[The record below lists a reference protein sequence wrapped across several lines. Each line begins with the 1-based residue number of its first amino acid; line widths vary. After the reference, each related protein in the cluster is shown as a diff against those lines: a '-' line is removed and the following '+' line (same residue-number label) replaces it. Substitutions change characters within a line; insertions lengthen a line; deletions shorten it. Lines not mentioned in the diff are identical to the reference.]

1 MISSRGGVNFP
12 FIRFVYYDVNAE
24 SLPLAAARV
33 SPDVIEDL
41 VRGTRSGDREAFVAL
56 TRLYQQKVFVL
67 AYSFF
72 RNKEDAVDLVQDV
85 FLRIFEKI
93 DSFQETRNFEAWMIQ
108 VAKNICIDRYRK
120 TRSCREMES
129 GVRVDE
135 IPLADDRSPD
145 AGRSSDLKAILARS
159 VDRLAERQRT
169 IFLMR
174 HVNQMGNEEIAR
186 ALNISTGT
194 VKSLHF
200 KAIRK
205 LRTLM
210 EPHMGGC
217 QT

>member
-1 MISSRGGVNFP
+1 
-12 FIRFVYYDVNAE
+12 VNAE
-24 SLPLAAARV
+24 YLQPPDTRV
-33 SPDVIEDL
+33 PSDVIAGII
-41 VRGTRSGDREAFVAL
+41 RRIRSGDRDAFVAL

-72 RNKEDAVDLVQDV
+72 RNKEDAIDLVQDV

-93 DSFQETRNFEAWMIQ
+93 DSFQEDRNFEAWLIQ
-108 VAKNICIDRYRK
+108 VAKNLCIDRYRK
-120 TRSCREMES
+120 TRGRREMES
-129 GVRVDE
+129 DARVDE
-135 IPLADDRSPD
+135 LPLADDRSPD
-145 AGRSSDLKAILARS
+145 AGRSSDLKAVLTQS
-159 VDRLAERQRT
+159 VDRLADRQKT

-186 ALNISTGT
+186 VLNISTGT

-200 KAIRK
+200 KAIRR

-210 EPHMGGC
+210 SPHLGC

>member
-1 MISSRGGVNFP
+1 M
-12 FIRFVYYDVNAE
+12 NAE
-24 SLPLAAARV
+24 YPQPTDSRV
-33 SPDVIEDL
+33 SPDAIVPVI
-41 VRGTRSGDREAFVAL
+41 RRIRSGDRDAFVTL

-72 RNKEDAVDLVQDV
+72 RNKEDALDLVQDV

-93 DSFQETRNFEAWMIQ
+93 DSFQEDRNFEAWLLQ
-108 VAKNICIDRYRK
+108 VAKNLCIDRYRK
-120 TRSCREMES
+120 TRGRREMES
-129 GVRVDE
+129 DNRVDE
-135 IPLADDRSPD
+135 LPLADNRSPD
-145 AGRSSDLKAILARS
+145 AGRSSDLKAVLSQS
-159 VDRLAERQRT
+159 VNRLADRQKT

-186 ALNISTGT
+186 VLNISTGT

-200 KAIRK
+200 KAIRR

-210 EPHMGGC
+210 SPHLGC

>member
-1 MISSRGGVNFP
+1 MT
-12 FIRFVYYDVNAE
+12 AE
-24 SLPLAAARV
+24 TLPPAVARV
-33 SPDVIEDL
+33 SPDVIEGL
-41 VRGTRSGDREAFVAL
+41 VRRIRSGDRDAFVVL
-56 TRLYQQKVFVL
+56 TRIYQKKVFIL

-93 DSFQETRNFEAWMIQ
+93 DSFQEDRNFEAWMIQ
-108 VAKNICIDRYRK
+108 VAKNICIDRYRR
-120 TRSCREMES
+120 TRGRREMES
-129 GVRVDE
+129 DVRVDE
-135 IPLADDRSPD
+135 IPLADHSSPD
-145 AGRSSDLKAILARS
+145 AGRSSDLKAVLAQS
-159 VDRLAERQRT
+159 VDRLAERQKT

-186 ALNISTGT
+186 VLNISTGT

-210 EPHMGGC
+210 GPHLGC

>member
-1 MISSRGGVNFP
+1 M
-12 FIRFVYYDVNAE
+12 NAE
-24 SLPLAAARV
+24 YPPPTASRV
-33 SPDVIEDL
+33 SPDATAAIIG
-41 VRGTRSGDREAFVAL
+41 RIRSGDRDAFVAL

-72 RNKEDAVDLVQDV
+72 RNKEDAIDLVQDV

-93 DSFQETRNFEAWMIQ
+93 DSFQEDRNFEAWLIQ
-108 VAKNICIDRYRK
+108 VAKNLCIDRYRK
-120 TRSCREMES
+120 TRGRREMES
-129 GVRVDE
+129 DARVDE
-135 IPLADDRSPD
+135 LPLADDRSPD
-145 AGRSSDLKAILARS
+145 AGRSSDLRAVLSQS
-159 VDRLAERQRT
+159 VDRLADRQKT

-186 ALNISTGT
+186 VLNISTGT

-200 KAIRK
+200 KAIRR

-210 EPHMGGC
+210 SPHLGC

>member
-1 MISSRGGVNFP
+1 VR
-12 FIRFVYYDVNAE
+12 AE
-24 SLPLAAARV
+24 NLPQAAGRV
-33 SPDVIEDL
+33 LPDVVEGL

-85 FLRIFEKI
+85 FLRVYEKI
-93 DSFQETRNFEAWMIQ
+93 DSFQADRNFEAWLLR
-108 VAKNICIDRYRK
+108 VAKNLCIDRYRQA
-120 TRSCREMES
+120 RGRREMES

-135 IPLADDRSPD
+135 IPVADDRSPD
-145 AGRSSDLKAILARS
+145 AGRSSDLKAVLAQS
-159 VDRLAERQRT
+159 VDCLAERQRT

-186 ALNISTGT
+186 VLNISTGT

-200 KAIRK
+200 KAIRR

-210 EPHMGGC
+210 EPHLGC
-217 QT
+217 QS

>member
-1 MISSRGGVNFP
+1 MT
-12 FIRFVYYDVNAE
+12 AE
-24 SLPLAAARV
+24 ILPQAVARV
-33 SPDVIEDL
+33 SPDVIEGL
-41 VRGTRSGDREAFVAL
+41 VRRIRSGDRDAFVVL
-56 TRLYQQKVFVL
+56 TRLYQKKVFIL

-85 FLRIFEKI
+85 FLRIYEKI
-93 DSFQETRNFEAWMIQ
+93 DSFQEDRNFDAWLIQ
-108 VAKNICIDRYRK
+108 VAKNLCIDRYRK
-120 TRSCREMES
+120 TRGRREMES

-135 IPLADDRSPD
+135 IPLPDNRSPD
-145 AGRSSDLKAILARS
+145 AGRSSDLKVALARS
-159 VDRLAERQRT
+159 VDRLAERQKT

-186 ALNISTGT
+186 VLNISTGT

-210 EPHMGGC
+210 EPHIGY

>member
-1 MISSRGGVNFP
+1 M
-12 FIRFVYYDVNAE
+12 NAE
-24 SLPLAAARV
+24 IALQPEGGA
-33 SPDVIEDL
+33 SPDVVTGL
-41 VRGTRSGDREAFVAL
+41 VRRVRSGDREAFVAL
-56 TRLYQQKVFVL
+56 IGLYQKKVFIL

-72 RNKEDAVDLVQDV
+72 RNKEDAVDIVQDV
-85 FLRIFEKI
+85 FLRVYEKI
-93 DSFQETRNFEAWMIQ
+93 DSFQESRNFDAWLIQ
-108 VAKNICIDRYRK
+108 VAKNLCIDRYRQF
-120 TRSCREMES
+120 RGRREMES

-135 IPLADDRSPD
+135 IPLADNHSPD
-145 AGRSSDLKAILARS
+145 AYRASDLKDALARS
-159 VDRLAERQRT
+159 VDRLADRQKT

-200 KAIRK
+200 KAIRR

-210 EPHMGGC
+210 GPHLGC

>member
-1 MISSRGGVNFP
+1 
-12 FIRFVYYDVNAE
+12 VNAE
-24 SLPLAAARV
+24 YPQPTDSRV
-33 SPDVIEDL
+33 SPDVIADII
-41 VRGTRSGDREAFVAL
+41 RRIRSGDRDAFVAL

-93 DSFQETRNFEAWMIQ
+93 DSFQEDRNFEAWLIQ
-108 VAKNICIDRYRK
+108 VAKNLCIDRYRK
-120 TRSCREMES
+120 TRGRREMES
-129 GVRVDE
+129 DTRVDE
-135 IPLADDRSPD
+135 LPLADDRSPD
-145 AGRSSDLKAILARS
+145 AGRSSDLKAVLTQS
-159 VDRLAERQRT
+159 VDRLADRQKT

-186 ALNISTGT
+186 VLNISTGT

-200 KAIRK
+200 KAIRR

-210 EPHMGGC
+210 SPHLGC

>member
-1 MISSRGGVNFP
+1 
-12 FIRFVYYDVNAE
+12 VNAE
-24 SLPLAAARV
+24 YLQPPDSRV
-33 SPDVIEDL
+33 PSDVIAGII
-41 VRGTRSGDREAFVAL
+41 RRIRSGDRDAFVAL

-72 RNKEDAVDLVQDV
+72 RNKEDAIDLVQDV

-93 DSFQETRNFEAWMIQ
+93 DSFQEDRNFEAWLIQ
-108 VAKNICIDRYRK
+108 VAKNLCIDRYRK
-120 TRSCREMES
+120 TRGRREMES
-129 GVRVDE
+129 DARVDE
-135 IPLADDRSPD
+135 LPLADDRSPD
-145 AGRSSDLKAILARS
+145 AGRSSDLKAVLSQS
-159 VDRLAERQRT
+159 VDRLADRQKT

-186 ALNISTGT
+186 VLNISTGT

-200 KAIRK
+200 KAIRR

-210 EPHMGGC
+210 SPHLGC

>member
-1 MISSRGGVNFP
+1 MT
-12 FIRFVYYDVNAE
+12 AE
-24 SLPLAAARV
+24 TLPPAVARV
-33 SPDVIEDL
+33 SPDVIEGL
-41 VRGTRSGDREAFVAL
+41 VRRIRSGDRDAFVVL
-56 TRLYQQKVFVL
+56 TRIYQKKVFIL

-93 DSFQETRNFEAWMIQ
+93 DSFQEDRNFEAWMIQ
-108 VAKNICIDRYRK
+108 VAKNICIDRYRR
-120 TRSCREMES
+120 TRGRREMES
-129 GVRVDE
+129 DVRVDE
-135 IPLADDRSPD
+135 IPLADHNAPD
-145 AGRSSDLKAILARS
+145 AGRSSDLKAILAQS
-159 VDRLAERQRT
+159 VDRLAERQKT

-186 ALNISTGT
+186 VLNISTGT

-210 EPHMGGC
+210 EPHLGGC
-217 QT
+217 QS

>member
-1 MISSRGGVNFP
+1 M
-12 FIRFVYYDVNAE
+12 NAE
-24 SLPLAAARV
+24 YLPPTAARV
-33 SPDVIEDL
+33 PSDVTADII
-41 VRGTRSGDREAFVAL
+41 RRIRSGDRDAFVAL

-93 DSFQETRNFEAWMIQ
+93 DSFQDDRNFEAWLIQ
-108 VAKNICIDRYRK
+108 VAKNLCIDRYRK
-120 TRSCREMES
+120 TRGRREMES
-129 GVRVDE
+129 DARVDE
-135 IPLADDRSPD
+135 LPLADDRSPD
-145 AGRSSDLKAILARS
+145 AGRSSDLKAVLSQS
-159 VDRLAERQRT
+159 VDQLADRQKT

-186 ALNISTGT
+186 ALKISTGT

-200 KAIRK
+200 KAIRR

-210 EPHMGGC
+210 TPHLGC

>member
-1 MISSRGGVNFP
+1 M
-12 FIRFVYYDVNAE
+12 NAE
-24 SLPLAAARV
+24 YLQPPDTRV
-33 SPDVIEDL
+33 PSDVIAGII
-41 VRGTRSGDREAFVAL
+41 RRIRSGDRDAFVAL

-72 RNKEDAVDLVQDV
+72 RNKEDAIDLVQDV

-93 DSFQETRNFEAWMIQ
+93 DSFQEDRNFEAWLIQ
-108 VAKNICIDRYRK
+108 VAKNLCIDRYRK
-120 TRSCREMES
+120 TRGRREMES
-129 GVRVDE
+129 DARVDE
-135 IPLADDRSPD
+135 LPLADDRSPD
-145 AGRSSDLKAILARS
+145 AGRSSDLKAVLSQS
-159 VDRLAERQRT
+159 VDRLADRQKT

-186 ALNISTGT
+186 VLNISTGT

-200 KAIRK
+200 KAIRR

-210 EPHMGGC
+210 SPHLGC

>member
-1 MISSRGGVNFP
+1 
-12 FIRFVYYDVNAE
+12 VNAE
-24 SLPLAAARV
+24 YLQQPDTRV
-33 SPDVIEDL
+33 PSDVIAGII
-41 VRGTRSGDREAFVAL
+41 RRIRSGDRDAFVAL

-72 RNKEDAVDLVQDV
+72 RNKEDAIDLVQDV

-93 DSFQETRNFEAWMIQ
+93 DSFQEDRNFEAWLIQ
-108 VAKNICIDRYRK
+108 VAKNLCIDRYRK
-120 TRSCREMES
+120 TRGRREMES
-129 GVRVDE
+129 DARVDE
-135 IPLADDRSPD
+135 LPLADDRSPD
-145 AGRSSDLKAILARS
+145 AGRSSDLKAVLSQS
-159 VDRLAERQRT
+159 VDRLADRQKT

-186 ALNISTGT
+186 VLNISTGT

-200 KAIRK
+200 KAIRR

-210 EPHMGGC
+210 SPHLGC

>member
-1 MISSRGGVNFP
+1 MNPEILPQTAGG
-12 FIRFVYYDVNAE
+12 
-24 SLPLAAARV
+24 V
-33 SPDVIEDL
+33 SPDTVAGL
-41 VRGTRSGDREAFVAL
+41 VRGVRSGDREAFVAL
-56 TRLYQQKVFVL
+56 TRLYQKKVFIL

-72 RNKEDAVDLVQDV
+72 RDKEDAVDLVQDV
-85 FLRIFEKI
+85 FLRVFEKI
-93 DSFQETRNFEAWMIQ
+93 ESFEETRNFEAWLLQ
-108 VAKNICIDRYRK
+108 VAKNLCIDRYR
-120 TRSCREMES
+120 RARGRRAMES

-135 IPLADDRSPD
+135 IPLADERSPD
-145 AGRSSDLKAILARS
+145 AGRASDLKALLTRS

-186 ALNISTGT
+186 VLNISTGT

-210 EPHMGGC
+210 EPHLGGC
-217 QT
+217 QS

>member
-1 MISSRGGVNFP
+1 MTPEI
-12 FIRFVYYDVNAE
+12 
-24 SLPLAAARV
+24 LPQAAGRV
-33 SPDVIEDL
+33 SPDVIEGL
-41 VRGTRSGDREAFVAL
+41 VRGIRSGDREAFVAL
-56 TRLYQQKVFVL
+56 TRLYQKKVFIL

-85 FLRIFEKI
+85 FLRIYEKI
-93 DSFQETRNFEAWMIQ
+93 DSFQEDRNFEAWLIQ
-108 VAKNICIDRYRK
+108 VAKNLCIDRYRK
-120 TRSCREMES
+120 TRGRREMES

-135 IPLADDRSPD
+135 IPLPDDRSPD
-145 AGRSSDLKAILARS
+145 AGRSSDLKAALARS

-186 ALNISTGT
+186 VLNISTGT

-210 EPHMGGC
+210 EPHIGY

>member
-1 MISSRGGVNFP
+1 
-12 FIRFVYYDVNAE
+12 VNAE
-24 SLPLAAARV
+24 YLQPPDTRV
-33 SPDVIEDL
+33 PSDVIAGII
-41 VRGTRSGDREAFVAL
+41 RRIRSGDRDAFVAL

-72 RNKEDAVDLVQDV
+72 RNKEDAIDLVQDV

-93 DSFQETRNFEAWMIQ
+93 DSFQEDRNFEAWLIQ
-108 VAKNICIDRYRK
+108 VAKNLCIDRYRK
-120 TRSCREMES
+120 TRGRREMES
-129 GVRVDE
+129 DARVDE
-135 IPLADDRSPD
+135 LPLADDRSPD
-145 AGRSSDLKAILARS
+145 AGRSSDLKAVLSQS
-159 VDRLAERQRT
+159 VDRLADRQKT

-186 ALNISTGT
+186 VLNISTGT

-200 KAIRK
+200 KAIRR

-210 EPHMGGC
+210 SPHLGC

>member
-1 MISSRGGVNFP
+1 MS
-12 FIRFVYYDVNAE
+12 AE
-24 SLPLAAARV
+24 NLPQAAGRV
-33 SPDVIEDL
+33 HPDVVESL

-56 TRLYQQKVFVL
+56 TRLYQQKVFIL

-85 FLRIFEKI
+85 FLRAYEKI
-93 DSFQETRNFEAWMIQ
+93 ESFQADRNFEAWLLR
-108 VAKNICIDRYRK
+108 VAKNLCIDRYRQ
-120 TRSCREMES
+120 TRGRREMES
-129 GVRVDE
+129 GLRVDE
-135 IPLADDRSPD
+135 IPVADDRSPD
-145 AGRSSDLKAILARS
+145 AGRASDLKAVLARS
-159 VDRLAERQRT
+159 VDCLAERQRT

-186 ALNISTGT
+186 VLNISTGT

-210 EPHMGGC
+210 EPHLGC
-217 QT
+217 QS

>member
-1 MISSRGGVNFP
+1 
-12 FIRFVYYDVNAE
+12 VNAE
-24 SLPLAAARV
+24 YPQPTDSRV
-33 SPDVIEDL
+33 SPDAIVPVI
-41 VRGTRSGDREAFVAL
+41 RRIRSGDRDAFVTL

-72 RNKEDAVDLVQDV
+72 RNKEDALDLVQDV

-93 DSFQETRNFEAWMIQ
+93 DSFQEDRNFEAWLLQ
-108 VAKNICIDRYRK
+108 VAKNLCIDRYRK
-120 TRSCREMES
+120 TRGRREMES
-129 GVRVDE
+129 DNRVDE
-135 IPLADDRSPD
+135 LPLADNRSPD
-145 AGRSSDLKAILARS
+145 AGRSSDLKAVLSQS
-159 VDRLAERQRT
+159 VNRLADRQKT

-186 ALNISTGT
+186 VLNISTGT

-200 KAIRK
+200 KAIRR

-210 EPHMGGC
+210 SPHLGC

>member
-1 MISSRGGVNFP
+1 M
-12 FIRFVYYDVNAE
+12 NAE
-24 SLPLAAARV
+24 YLQQPDTRV
-33 SPDVIEDL
+33 PSDVIAGII
-41 VRGTRSGDREAFVAL
+41 RRIRSGDREAFVAL

-72 RNKEDAVDLVQDV
+72 RNKEDAIDLVQDV

-93 DSFQETRNFEAWMIQ
+93 DSFQEDRNFEAWLIQ
-108 VAKNICIDRYRK
+108 VAKNLCIDRYRK
-120 TRSCREMES
+120 TRGRREMES
-129 GVRVDE
+129 DARVDE
-135 IPLADDRSPD
+135 LPLADDRSPD
-145 AGRSSDLKAILARS
+145 AGRSSDLKAVLSQS
-159 VDRLAERQRT
+159 VDRLADRQKT

-186 ALNISTGT
+186 VLNISTGT

-200 KAIRK
+200 KAIRR

-210 EPHMGGC
+210 SPHLGC

>member
-1 MISSRGGVNFP
+1 MS
-12 FIRFVYYDVNAE
+12 AE
-24 SLPLAAARV
+24 ILPQAAGRV
-33 SPDVIEDL
+33 SPDVVESL

-93 DSFQETRNFEAWMIQ
+93 DSFQEDRSFEAWLIQ
-108 VAKNICIDRYRK
+108 VARNLCIDRYRK
-120 TRSCREMES
+120 SRGRREMES

-135 IPLADDRSPD
+135 IPLPDDRSPD
-145 AGRSSDLKAILARS
+145 AGRSSDLKDILTRS

-186 ALNISTGT
+186 VLNISTGT

-200 KAIRK
+200 KAIRR

-210 EPHMGGC
+210 EPHLGGC
-217 QT
+217 QS

>member
-1 MISSRGGVNFP
+1 
-12 FIRFVYYDVNAE
+12 VNAE
-24 SLPLAAARV
+24 YPPPTAARV
-33 SPDVIEDL
+33 SSDAIVDVI
-41 VRGTRSGDREAFVAL
+41 RRIRSGDREAFVAL

-85 FLRIFEKI
+85 FLRVFEKI
-93 DSFQETRNFEAWMIQ
+93 DSFQEERNFEAWLLQ
-108 VAKNICIDRYRK
+108 VAKNLCIDRYRK
-120 TRSCREMES
+120 SRGRREMES
-129 GVRVDE
+129 DARVDE
-135 IPLADDRSPD
+135 LPLADNRSPD
-145 AGRSSDLKAILARS
+145 AGRSSDLKAVLTQS
-159 VDRLAERQRT
+159 VDRLAERQKM

-186 ALNISTGT
+186 VLNISTGT

-200 KAIRK
+200 KAIRR

-210 EPHMGGC
+210 SPHLGC

>member
-1 MISSRGGVNFP
+1 VSAENLSQAAGRVHPGV
-12 FIRFVYYDVNAE
+12 VE
-24 SLPLAAARV
+24 G
-33 SPDVIEDL
+33 L

-85 FLRIFEKI
+85 FLRVYEKI
-93 DSFQETRNFEAWMIQ
+93 DSFKADRNFEAWLLR
-108 VAKNICIDRYRK
+108 VAKNLCIDRYRQA
-120 TRSCREMES
+120 RGRREMES
-129 GVRVDE
+129 DVRVDE
-135 IPLADDRSPD
+135 IPVADDRSPD
-145 AGRSSDLKAILARS
+145 AGRSSDLKAVLARS
-159 VDRLAERQRT
+159 VDCLAERQRT

-186 ALNISTGT
+186 VLNISTGT

-200 KAIRK
+200 KAIRR

-210 EPHMGGC
+210 EPHMGY
-217 QT
+217 QS

>member
-1 MISSRGGVNFP
+1 VS
-12 FIRFVYYDVNAE
+12 AE
-24 SLPLAAARV
+24 ILPQAAGRV
-33 SPDVIEDL
+33 SPDVVESL

-93 DSFQETRNFEAWMIQ
+93 DSFQEDRSFEAWLIQ
-108 VAKNICIDRYRK
+108 VARNLCIDRYRK
-120 TRSCREMES
+120 SRGRREMES

-135 IPLADDRSPD
+135 IPLPDDRSPD
-145 AGRSSDLKAILARS
+145 AGRSSDLKDILTRS

-186 ALNISTGT
+186 VLNISTGT

-200 KAIRK
+200 KAIRR

-210 EPHMGGC
+210 EPHLGC